1 MWKLGVKFILSI
13 IVVAFGGPAILGSI
27 AELGGLAALA
37 IYIEV
42 GFFSVVMLVV
52 CVQKPWPVG
61 VLIFGMLCL
70 MILYLLNA
78 TARLG
83 ILAGATLLQDGTH
96 LLLLLVSVVLSAAVG
111 AWLLAVFSGPTN
123 ETPLLPVILI
133 TVLMIYPSVCN
144 SINAINVAA
153 DRIVTGVTVANV
165 TQTRTEER
173 IFSAGR
179 STTFEYIRYVTVAE
193 NALIAEEKELKVEQE
208 LYSHL
213 QPGDQVEIILHPG
226 ALGMPWIEVASTQ

>member
-1 MWKLGVKFILSI
+1 MVLGVLGGTGCALLLANLERNLSPLGELILYI
-13 IVVAFGGPAILGSI
+13 GLGSLT
-27 AELGGLAALA
+27 A
-37 IYIEV
+37 
-42 GFFSVVMLVV
+42 VMLVTSMR
-52 CVQKPWPVG
+52 KIWFFGMFFFP
-61 VLIFGMLCL
+61 IFGLFL
-70 MILYLLNA
+70 VLGLNM

-83 ILAGATLLQDGTH
+83 ILAGATLLQAGTH
-96 LLLLLVSVVLSAAVG
+96 LLLLLVSVVLSAAAG

-123 ETPLLPVILI
+123 EPPLLPVILI

-153 DRIVTGVTVANV
+153 DRTVTGVTVANV

-173 IFSAGR
+173 IFSAGK
-179 STTFEYIRYVTVAE
+179 TGTIFEDIRYVTVAE
-193 NALIAEEKELKVEQE
+193 NAIVPADTELKVSEE
-208 LYSHL
+208 LYPRL